1 MTIQEM
7 KDRMDE
13 IMARLRQWP
22 IPKTEVL
29 LLMAEFAT
37 LDGKVKSHTQPE

>member
-1 MTIQEM
+1 MTIQEI
-7 KDRMDE
+7 KDRQEE

-29 LLMAEFAT
+29 LLMAEYAT
-37 LDGKVKSHTQPE
+37 LDGKVKAQPQPE